1 MGSRRSKHLDILKNT
16 KLMTTTL
23 CCFLPYADPEP
34 MQALLRDLQTDRQP
48 SSIFLLTGTSGL
60 PEAPAGCTLLPGAS
74 FVSTDG
80 LKQLAQASGDAEYLL
95 ARNALNDL
103 RNQRIA
109 SGGYTDAA
117 DAALANLLRAKVP
130 FHLFGHTR

>member
-1 MGSRRSKHLDILKNT
+1 MHCAIFCANREAG
-16 KLMTTTL
+16 
-23 CCFLPYADPEP
+23 LPYGSVADLIKKLHETRP
-34 MQALLRDLQTDRQP
+34 
-48 SSIFLLTGTSGL
+48 GKL
-60 PEAPAGCTLLPGAS
+60 PL
-74 FVSTDG
+74 D
-80 LKQLAQASGDAEYLL
+80 DAEFHL

-109 SGGYTDAA
+109 SGRYTDAA

>member
-1 MGSRRSKHLDILKNT
+1 MGPVDRNDKSILIRALHAQYRERKAKGKSYT
-16 KLMTTTL
+16 EIGQLILRIDATAPGRL
-23 CCFLPYADPEP
+23 CL
-34 MQALLRDLQTDRQP
+34 
-48 SSIFLLTGTSGL
+48 
-60 PEAPAGCTLLPGAS
+60 
-74 FVSTDG
+74 
-80 LKQLAQASGDAEYLL
+80 GDDEYLL

-130 FHLFGHTR
+130 FHLFGHMR

>member
-1 MGSRRSKHLDILKNT
+1 MSERVMKMDRNDKSILIRALHAQYREK
-16 KLMTTTL
+16 KASGK
-23 CCFLPYADPEP
+23 PYAEIGQLILRIDATDPGR
-34 MQALLRDLQTDRQP
+34 LRL
-48 SSIFLLTGTSGL
+48 
-60 PEAPAGCTLLPGAS
+60 EE
-74 FVSTDG
+74 
-80 LKQLAQASGDAEYLL
+80 AEYLL

-109 SGGYTDAA
+109 NGGYTDAA

>member
-1 MGSRRSKHLDILKNT
+1 MSIPSCCCLYVCKWHGNHCIRLKGPLKDFQRKSYTEIGQLILRIDAT
-16 KLMTTTL
+16 APGRL
-23 CCFLPYADPEP
+23 CL
-34 MQALLRDLQTDRQP
+34 
-48 SSIFLLTGTSGL
+48 
-60 PEAPAGCTLLPGAS
+60 
-74 FVSTDG
+74 
-80 LKQLAQASGDAEYLL
+80 GDDEYLL

-130 FHLFGHTR
+130 FHLFGHMR

>member
-1 MGSRRSKHLDILKNT
+1 MLNLKRAKQSRAPPGRTEEIMRHNNIRIMKMDRNDRSV
-16 KLMTTTL
+16 LMRAL
-23 CCFLPYADPEP
+23 YAIFCANREAGLPYGSVADLIKKLHETRP
-34 MQALLRDLQTDRQP
+34 
-48 SSIFLLTGTSGL
+48 GKL
-60 PEAPAGCTLLPGAS
+60 PL
-74 FVSTDG
+74 D
-80 LKQLAQASGDAEYLL
+80 DAEFHL

-130 FHLFGHTR
+130 FHLFGHAR

>member
-1 MGSRRSKHLDILKNT
+1 MLILLQFATLFHIPSLFVLKTNWNT
-16 KLMTTTL
+16 PFSYNL
-23 CCFLPYADPEP
+23 
-34 MQALLRDLQTDRQP
+34 LLR
-48 SSIFLLTGTSGL
+48 
-60 PEAPAGCTLLPGAS
+60 
-74 FVSTDG
+74 V
-80 LKQLAQASGDAEYLL
+80 QADFPYLL

-130 FHLFGHTR
+130 FHLFGHMR

>member
-1 MGSRRSKHLDILKNT
+1 MLMLTKVRHNSRAPPGRLEETMRRNNIRIMKMDRNDRSILMRALYAIFCANREAG
-16 KLMTTTL
+16 
-23 CCFLPYADPEP
+23 LPYGSVADLIKKLHETRP
-34 MQALLRDLQTDRQP
+34 
-48 SSIFLLTGTSGL
+48 GKL
-60 PEAPAGCTLLPGAS
+60 PL
-74 FVSTDG
+74 D
-80 LKQLAQASGDAEYLL
+80 DAEFHL

-130 FHLFGHTR
+130 FHLFGHAR

>member
-1 MGSRRSKHLDILKNT
+1 MRSIGRKKT
-16 KLMTTTL
+16 SGK
-23 CCFLPYADPEP
+23 PYAEIGQLILRIDATDP
-34 MQALLRDLQTDRQP
+34 R
-48 SSIFLLTGTSGL
+48 TS
-60 PEAPAGCTLLPGAS
+60 APW
-74 FVSTDG
+74 
-80 LKQLAQASGDAEYLL
+80 GDAEYLL

-109 SGGYTDAA
+109 NGGYTDAA

>member
-1 MGSRRSKHLDILKNT
+1 
-16 KLMTTTL
+16 
-23 CCFLPYADPEP
+23 
-34 MQALLRDLQTDRQP
+34 MQRKSLLFTHK
-48 SSIFLLTGTSGL
+48 TGGFAATSGFMVFVYFCIDRNDKSIL
-60 PEAPAGCTLLPGAS
+60 IRALHAQYRERKAKGKSYTEIGQLILRIDATAPGRLCL
-74 FVSTDG
+74 
-80 LKQLAQASGDAEYLL
+80 GDDEYLL

-130 FHLFGHTR
+130 FHLFGHMR

>member
-1 MGSRRSKHLDILKNT
+1 MSERVMKMDRNDKSILIRALHAQYRERKAKGKSYT
-16 KLMTTTL
+16 EIGQLILRIDATAPGRL
-23 CCFLPYADPEP
+23 CL
-34 MQALLRDLQTDRQP
+34 
-48 SSIFLLTGTSGL
+48 G
-60 PEAPAGCTLLPGAS
+60 
-74 FVSTDG
+74 V
-80 LKQLAQASGDAEYLL
+80 AEYLL

-130 FHLFGHTR
+130 FHLFGHAR

>member
-1 MGSRRSKHLDILKNT
+1 MSERVMKMDRNNQKHPHPRAPCAVPGAKSQR
-16 KLMTTTL
+16 KTL
-23 CCFLPYADPEP
+23 CRNRPADP
-34 MQALLRDLQTDRQP
+34 AHRRHR
-48 SSIFLLTGTSGL
+48 SR
-60 PEAPAGCTLLPGAS
+60 APVPGDS
-74 FVSTDG
+74 
-80 LKQLAQASGDAEYLL
+80 EYLL

-109 SGGYTDAA
+109 NGGYTDAA